1 MSSYSKPSGG
11 WWGNAKNGGLYGG
24 SKSVSNARRQTLP
37 GMFQVKMIKERQ
49 NEGIKERLA
58 REQQQR
64 EEEVR
69 ELAARQAVKHILMD
83 HNVT

>member
-1 MSSYSKPSGG
+1 
-11 WWGNAKNGGLYGG
+11 
-24 SKSVSNARRQTLP
+24 
-37 GMFQVKMIKERQ
+37 MIKERQ